1 MSCWKTFSCLKSP
14 CKILRSR
21 SFSTSTALRNQ
32 HSCKL
37 LVVGGGAGGCSI
49 AAKYASKLGKNRVI
63 IIDPADRHYYQAMF
77 TMIGGGMKKL
87 NQSYKPMDDVLPK
100 DALWLKDTVT
110 EIDPKKN
117 EVTTEKGDTVKYEY
131 MVVATGIE
139 LDFDKIP
146 GLIEGLKDQRSGVC
160 SNYSPLYVTKTYGC
174 IQRLDGGNAVFTY
187 PNSPVKCAG
196 APQKIA
202 YITADYMQRY
212 GRRNVK
218 VLYNTALPVIFKAPK
233 YATSLW
239 KVAEKRKVK
248 VNLNVDLVEVRPDK
262 KEAVFKSLSK
272 PDETYVQE
280 YQMLH
285 VCPPQCPT
293 PMIAKNK
300 ELSDSTG
307 FLNVH
312 KGTLQ
317 HVKYSNIFGIGD
329 CTTLPTSKTAA
340 AVAGQLGVLRRNLS
354 AAMEGKTLT
363 ATYDGYTSCP
373 LVTGYG
379 SCIMA
384 EFDYDSNPLETFP
397 FDQGVERRTMFHMKK
412 DVMPQLY
419 FNLMLRGLWEGP
431 GIFRKI
437 MHLGLSK

>member
-1 MSCWKTFSCLKSP
+1 MSCWKTISCLKSP
-14 CKILRSR
+14 CKVLRSR
-21 SFSTSTALRNQ
+21 GFSTSTALKDQ

-49 AAKYASKLGKNRVI
+49 AAKYASRLGKNRVI
-63 IIDPADRHYYQAMF
+63 IIDPADRHYYQPMF
-77 TMIGGGMKKL
+77 TLIGGGMKKL
-87 NQSYKPMDDVLPK
+87 DQSYKPMKDVLPK
-100 DALWLKDTVT
+100 DALWLNDAVT

-117 EVTTEKGDTVKYEY
+117 EVITAKGDAVKYEY
-131 MVVATGIE
+131 MVIATGIE

-146 GLIEGLKDQRSGVC
+146 GLIEGLKDHRSGVC
-160 SNYSPLYVTKTYGC
+160 CNYSPLYVTKTYSC
-174 IQRLDGGNAVFTY
+174 IQRLDGGSAVFTY
-187 PNSPVKCAG
+187 PNSPIKCAG

-202 YITADYMQRY
+202 YITADYMQRN
-212 GRRNVK
+212 GRRNVQ
-218 VLYNTALPVIFKAPK
+218 VVYNTALPVIFKAPK
-233 YATSLW
+233 YANSLW
-239 KVAEKRKVK
+239 KVAEKKKVK

-272 PDETYVQE
+272 PDETFVQE

-285 VCPPQCPT
+285 VAPPHCPT
-293 PMIAKNK
+293 PAIAKNM
-300 ELSDSTG
+300 ELSDAAG
-307 FLNVH
+307 FLNVN

-329 CTTLPTSKTAA
+329 CTNLPNSKTGA

-354 AAMEGKTLT
+354 AAMEGKTLKSI
-363 ATYDGYTSCP
+363 YDGYTSCP

-384 EFDYDSNPLETFP
+384 EFDYDNNPLETFP
-397 FDQGVERRTMFHMKK
+397 IDQGVERRTMFHIKK
-412 DVMPQLY
+412 DVMPLLY